1 MAQMTA
7 LADQCMA
14 EYDENGW
21 TGATWLNPDDVAYPG
36 LPEELR
42 AAE

>member
-1 MAQMTA
+1 MEQMTA

-21 TGATWLNPDDVAYPG
+21 TDPTWLDPDDVAYPG
-36 LPEELR
+36 LPGELR

>member
-1 MAQMTA
+1 MTA
-7 LADQCMA
+7 LAEQCMS

-21 TGATWLNPDDVAYPG
+21 TDPAWLNPDDVAYPG
-36 LPEELR
+36 LPDEIRR